1 MKKVSVLIALFIT
14 AVGFSQDAKALLDKV
29 AQTAKSYDNIYIEFE
44 HKIDNEIADIH
55 QSTNG
60 KAILKGDLYNFEYM
74 GVEQMFDGSK
84 VYLMIHED
92 EEVVI
97 KEPNN
102 EEDATTLTPS
112 KMLTFY
118 EKGFEYSMDITQNI
132 ADKKLQFVK
141 LKPTNEETELQHVL
155 VGIDTKTNHI
165 YRVIEIGLDETVT
178 TYTIT
183 AFKTNQTLD
192 AATFTFNKAAFEEK
206 GYSISEP
213 K

>member
-1 MKKVSVLIALFIT
+1 MKKTSVLIALLIT
-14 AVGFSQDAKALLDKV
+14 ALGFSQDAKTLLDKV

-60 KAILKGDLYNFEYM
+60 KVTLKSDLYNFEYM
-74 GVEQMFDGSK
+74 GVQQMFDGAK
-84 VYLMIHED
+84 VYLMVHED

-97 KEPNN
+97 KQPNN
-102 EEDATTLTPS
+102 EDDASTLTPS

-118 EKGFEYSMDITQNI
+118 KKGFNYSMDIKQTI
-132 ADKKLQFVK
+132 TGKKLQFVK
-141 LKPTNEETELQHVL
+141 LTPTSEETELKHVL

-165 YRVIEIGLDETVT
+165 YRVIETGLDDTVT
-178 TYTIT
+178 TYTLT
-183 AFKTNQTLD
+183 TFKTNQTLD
-192 AATFTFNKAAFEEK
+192 AATFIFDRAAYEEK